1 MRLFAA
7 IGVLA
12 VIIAIAA
19 GVFFLGGFFNIA
31 ATIEDPGVVNWAL
44 IRTRTASIQY
54 HASGTPPIKLD
65 DPEVIKAGARAFAQ
79 QGCATCHGGPGV
91 DYAKFAEGI
100 NPGPPELK
108 DVAGID
114 PAQLFWVIK
123 NGIRMTGMP
132 SFEKAGASDQDI
144 WQIVAFVKKMPD
156 VSDADYKTWTTQ
168 K

>member
-1 MRLFAA
+1 MSLRRVERSRRCQLGPRPDAHRLHSTPRERS
-7 IGVLA
+7 VA
-12 VIIAIAA
+12 V
-19 GVFFLGGFFNIA
+19 
-31 ATIEDPGVVNWAL
+31 
-44 IRTRTASIQY
+44 R
-54 HASGTPPIKLD
+54 LD
-65 DPEVIKAGARAFAQ
+65 DPQVIQAGARAFAQ

-108 DVAGID
+108 DVAGLE
-114 PAQLFWVIK
+114 PAQLFWAIK

-132 SFEKAGASDQDI
+132 SFEKAGVSDQDI
-144 WQIVAFVKKMPD
+144 WQIVAFVKKLPD